1 MRLLFVLIVAVSGF
15 VGCAPK
21 SAEKTPKPKGLLKE
35 KEMVEIMSDLQLIEA
50 AKTMHHFNPDSVDQD
65 KRRYMQEVYSKHNV
79 SDTLFLK
86 SLEYYSGKEKK
97 MLEIYDKV
105 IESLQTQQEDYR

>member
-1 MRLLFVLIVAVSGF
+1 MRLLFVLIIAVFGLI
-15 VGCAPK
+15 GCAPK
-21 SAEKTPKPKGLLKE
+21 SPEKTPKPKGLLKE
-35 KEMVEIMSDLQLIEA
+35 KQMVEIMVDLQLVQA
-50 AKTMHHFNPDSVDQD
+50 AKTMHYFNPDSVGQD
-65 KRRYMQEVYSKHNV
+65 NRRYMQEVYSKHNI

-97 MLEIYDKV
+97 MLGIYDKV